1 MGGDGIHFCFINGFE
16 GMVFA
21 VSPMY
26 NAPNYVHPLAKNF
39 MGFLR
44 LLFACGDVAVLEQ
57 IWMWD
62 EAQFE
67 AFLQDNPPTQ
77 DQQRTLSELAEKMK
91 LPTIVFDE
99 VDTGV
104 SGEVAN
110 RIGEMMCSIADKI
123 QVLTI
128 THLPQVAALGTHH
141 YKVYK
146 QDVAEETVTAIKSL
160 DHKEK
165 VLEIA
170 GMLSGAAIDAAAIA
184 NAESLIRK

>member
-67 AFLQDNPPTQ
+67 AFLQENPPTQ
-77 DQQRTLSELAEKMK
+77 EQQQNF
-91 LPTIVFDE
+91 V
-99 VDTGV
+99 
-104 SGEVAN
+104 
-110 RIGEMMCSIADKI
+110 
-123 QVLTI
+123 
-128 THLPQVAALGTHH
+128 
-141 YKVYK
+141 
-146 QDVAEETVTAIKSL
+146 
-160 DHKEK
+160 
-165 VLEIA
+165 
-170 GMLSGAAIDAAAIA
+170 
-184 NAESLIRK
+184 